1 MIQKTPEEAYRTAS
15 VADERLPELEH
26 IILTSSFYAYF
37 YAGTV
42 IKGRWI
48 EAEDLIM
55 TNIRMSYFYAKNI
68 IRGKLPEKMHNMMI
82 LHGIEDPN
90 DIFVKDYFEF
100 IK

>member
-1 MIQKTPEEAYRTAS
+1 MTPQQAYRKAYE
-15 VADERLPELEH
+15 AGKRLPKLEH
-26 IILTSSFYAYF
+26 IVLRSPSHAYLYALD
-37 YAGTV
+37 V

-82 LHGIEDPN
+82 LHGIEDP
-90 DIFVKDYFEF
+90 DGWAKYYFKL